1 MATIRGR
8 GCGFYSNKYGSQLN
22 NIIIHCVFQPYLLLP
37 ADADLLAMAFEWVGM
52 DLYYMLRDQQNNL
65 RIMRVSTINRDVL
78 APVGPMLQEQ
88 VSPADKIKMVVDPFG
103 G

>member
-1 MATIRGR
+1 M
-8 GCGFYSNKYGSQLN
+8 NKYSSQLLF
-22 NIIIHCVFQPYLLLP
+22 IVFQPYLLLP

-65 RIMRVSTINRDVL
+65 RIMRVSTVNRDVL
-78 APVGPMLQEQ
+78 APVGPVLQEQ